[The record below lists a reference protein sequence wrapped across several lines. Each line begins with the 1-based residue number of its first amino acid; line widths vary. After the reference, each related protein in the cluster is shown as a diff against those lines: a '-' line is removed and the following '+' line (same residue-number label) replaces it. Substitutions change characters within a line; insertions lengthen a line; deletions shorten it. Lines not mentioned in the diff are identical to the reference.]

1 MEKAISIETS
11 NLIALS
17 YIIDEYDSF
26 CEDFKQ
32 LVIRSRDIQYTV
44 SNIQT
49 LLEGA
54 KRFID
59 KRIKQFFDKYCDQIR
74 SINNHVPFA
83 NFMYDIFTDIGT
95 PANDIKA
102 FHDYLAS
109 HRDEAYKI
117 LDILYKVNK
126 LGIGVIE
133 LDENADFTST
143 IYDINRV
150 YFKNKN
156 LYYVENIK
164 PVPAYTQEYIRYTSS
179 SSNYE
184 IILAPSFDKDV
195 ASPLGIRV
203 NSLLFEPERLPSRLT
218 KEVVFDSIVELA
230 RLTDKESSAIRKSVD
245 LNIGLMDLEKAYYA
259 LAKTS
264 SENDSISTD
273 KDLVLSLKRIRESID
288 ILRMVV
294 ISYDNEIVDNNAG
307 IDHDLLNNEKNVTL
321 MRRNIIK

>member
-95 PANDIKA
+95 PTDDAKA
-102 FHDYLAS
+102 FHDYLAI
-109 HRDEAYKI
+109 HREDAYKI
-117 LDILYKVNK
+117 LDLLFKISK
-126 LGIGVIE
+126 LGIKNIE
-133 LDENADFTST
+133 LDEELDFSNN
-143 IYDINRV
+143 IYDLNRIF
-150 YFKNKN
+150 FKNKN
-156 LYYVENIK
+156 IYYVENIK
-164 PVPAYTQEYIRYTSS
+164 PIPAYTQEYVRYTSR

-184 IILAPSFDKDV
+184 INITPTFERDITTPIA
-195 ASPLGIRV
+195 IRV
-203 NSLLFEPERLPSRLT
+203 NSLLFDPDRLPSRLN
-218 KEVVFDSIVELA
+218 KEVVFDSIIDLA
-230 RLTDKESSAIRKSVD
+230 KLTDRESDIIRNSVD
-245 LNIGLMDLEKAYYA
+245 LNIGLMDLEKAYYH
-259 LAKTS
+259 LNKTI
-264 SENDSISTD
+264 NDVNSVSRKGD
-273 KDLVLSLKRIRESID
+273 VVVSLKKIRESID
-288 ILRMVV
+288 ILQRVV
-294 ISYDNEIVDNNAG
+294 NDFDDEVINNNKN
-307 IDHDLLNNEKNVTL
+307 INRDLLADERSVTL
-321 MRRNIIK
+321 LRRNLLK